1 MSIDFKK
8 SIVVDMSQKLFG
20 DILDL
25 LELVKIL
32 DGSDQS
38 SGRIK

>member
-38 SGRIK
+38 FGRIK

>member
-32 DGSDQS
+32 DGSNQLCE
-38 SGRIK
+38 RIK